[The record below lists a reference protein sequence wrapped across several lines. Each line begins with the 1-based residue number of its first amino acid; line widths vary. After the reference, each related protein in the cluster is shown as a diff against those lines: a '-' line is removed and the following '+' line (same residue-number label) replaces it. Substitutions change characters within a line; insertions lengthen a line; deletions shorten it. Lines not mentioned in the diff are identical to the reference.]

1 MSFPSSSQ
9 VKCPLNLCV
18 RPSQD
23 RALPISGRSSSV
35 GTRLR
40 LCNKLTELMLRLKF
54 YEEALEFAQTALDI
68 SVSLGMETPQ
78 TTLVQLPHSD

>member
-1 MSFPSSSQ
+1 MRCSRY
-9 VKCPLNLCV
+9 LCGL
-18 RPSQD
+18 PSQD

-40 LCNKLTELMLRLKF
+40 LCNKLTELMLRLKL
-54 YEEALEFAQTALDI
+54 YEEAVEFAQTALDI

-78 TTLVQLPHSD
+78 TSLVELPHSD

>member
-1 MSFPSSSQ
+1 M
-9 VKCPLNLCV
+9 VCPL
-18 RPSQD
+18 QD
-23 RALPISGRSSSV
+23 RALPISGRSCSV

-68 SVSLGMETPQ
+68 SVSQGMETAQ
-78 TTLVQLPHSD
+78 TSLAHRPRHH

>member
-1 MSFPSSSQ
+1 MQCS
-9 VKCPLNLCV
+9 LDL
-18 RPSQD
+18 RGLPSQD

-54 YEEALEFAQTALDI
+54 YEEAVEFAQMALDI

-78 TTLVQLPHSD
+78 TSLVQRPHSD